1 MAQSKSFFGL
11 RKGSTKS
18 LTFSVLNGKQ
28 VTKDRVVGGKNPRS
42 QAQMIQRMC
51 MATASAGYA
60 AMKQIVD
67 HSFEGYAY
75 GADNMSRFI
84 SLNTKAIKDDY
95 NGDQDAFGY
104 NPYGD
109 RQLRQGAYIVAQGTA
124 TPISVGFFN
133 TTRGTSDA
141 KVNIVL
147 AEPGEGAAYSADY
160 IMDNLGVK
168 VGDMAT
174 FVMIGAKNASP
185 ENVFV
190 FVRYKFLKAGT
201 VALTAANLQEYIK
214 IESNVALGAI
224 TVAGGLIETPLT
236 GIQLDNAIQPNK
248 GVIHSVKTTNGW
260 LRSNVTL
267 DYRYT
272 DEYPYSAADALATY
286 PVGETYI
293 LNGGAIGG

>member
-84 SLNTKAIKDDY
+84 SLNTKAIKADY
-95 NGDQDAFGY
+95 NGDKDAFGY

-109 RQLRQGAYIVAQGTA
+109 RQLRQGAYIMSQGSA
-124 TPISVGFFN
+124 SPISTQLFN
-133 TTRGTSDA
+133 AQRN
-141 KVNIVL
+141 VNFTLVDIVL
-147 AEPGEGAAYSADY
+147 AKPAGEEVFSADY
-160 IMDNLGVK
+160 VMNKLGVN

-174 FVMIGAKNASP
+174 FVMIAPKDASP

-201 VALTAANLQEYIK
+201 VAITDDNLQEYIK
-214 IESNVALGAI
+214 IESNVALGGI
-224 TVAGGLIETPLT
+224 TVADSKIEVTLAGFIMDNGITPNT
-236 GIQLDNAIQPNK
+236 
-248 GVIHSVKTTNGW
+248 GVIHSVKSTNGW

-267 DYRYT
+267 SYVSA
-272 DEYPYSAADALATY
+272 DEYPYTADEALATY

-293 LNGGAIGG
+293 LNGGAIGD

>member
-42 QAQMIQRMC
+42 QAQMVQRMC

-60 AMKQIVD
+60 AMKMIVD

-84 SLNTKAIKDDY
+84 SLNTKAIKADY

-109 RQLRQGAYIVAQGTA
+109 RQLRQGAYIMSQGSA
-124 TPISVGFFN
+124 SPISDGFFN
-133 TTRGTSDA
+133 TKRGANDA
-141 KVNIVL
+141 AVRLLL
-147 AEPGEGAAYSADY
+147 AEPAEGGVYSADY
-160 IMDNLGVK
+160 IMNNLGVN

-174 FVMIGAKNASP
+174 FVMIAAKNASP
-185 ENVFV
+185 ENVFI
-190 FVRYKFLKAGT
+190 FVRFKFVKAGT
-201 VALTAANLQEYIK
+201 VAITAENLQEYIK
-214 IESNVALGAI
+214 VESNYALGTI
-224 TVAGGLIETPLT
+224 TVTGGVIEVPLS
-236 GIQLDNAIQPNK
+236 GLQLDQAIQPNT
-248 GVIHSVKTTNGW
+248 GVIHSVKSTNGW

-272 DEYPYSAADALATY
+272 DEYPYTAAEALATY

-293 LNGGAIGG
+293 LNGGAIGA

>member
-42 QAQMIQRMC
+42 QAQMVQRMC
-51 MATASAGYA
+51 MATASAAYA

-75 GADNMSRFI
+75 GADNMARFI
-84 SLNTKAIKDDY
+84 SLNTKAIKDNY
-95 NGDQDAFGY
+95 ANNDAQFGY

-109 RQLRQGAYIVAQGTA
+109 RQLKQGGYIMSQGTA
-124 TPISVGFFN
+124 SPIASNSFN
-133 TTRGTSDA
+133 TTRGAANA
-141 KVNIVL
+141 KINLLLPDI
-147 AEPGEGAAYSADY
+147 EEGETYSANF
-160 IMDNLGVK
+160 IMDYLGCK

-174 FVMIGAKNASP
+174 YVMVAPKYSSP

-190 FVRYKFLKAGT
+190 FIRYKFVKAGT
-201 VALTAANLQEYIK
+201 EAITTENLQNYIK
-214 IESNVALGAI
+214 IESNVALKAI
-224 TVAGGLIETPLT
+224 EFSQGM
-236 GIQLDNAIQPNK
+236 IQVTLNDISVEQAIQPCV
-248 GVIHSVKTTNGW
+248 GVIHSVKSANGW

-267 DYRYT
+267 SWRDT
-272 DEYPYSAADALATY
+272 DEYTYSAEDALATY

-293 LNGGAIGG
+293 LNGGAING

>member
-84 SLNTKAIKDDY
+84 SLNTKAIKADY
-95 NGDQDAFGY
+95 NGDKDAFGY

-109 RQLRQGAYIVAQGTA
+109 RQLRQGAYIMSQGSA
-124 TPISVGFFN
+124 SPISTQLFN
-133 TTRGTSDA
+133 AQRN
-141 KVNIVL
+141 VNFTLVDIVL
-147 AEPGEGAAYSADY
+147 AKPAGEEVFSADY
-160 IMDNLGVK
+160 VMNKLGVN

-174 FVMIGAKNASP
+174 FVMIAPKDASP

-190 FVRYKFLKAGT
+190 FVRYKFLKAGN
-201 VALTAANLQEYIK
+201 VAITDDNLQEYIK
-214 IESNVALGAI
+214 IESNVALGGI
-224 TVAGGLIETPLT
+224 TVADSKIEVTLAGFIMDNGITPNT
-236 GIQLDNAIQPNK
+236 
-248 GVIHSVKTTNGW
+248 GVIHSVKSTNGW

-267 DYRYT
+267 SYVSA
-272 DEYPYSAADALATY
+272 DEYPYTADEALATY

-293 LNGGAIGG
+293 LNGGAIGD

>member
-84 SLNTKAIKDDY
+84 SLNTKAIKADY
-95 NGDQDAFGY
+95 NGEQNAFGY

-109 RQLRQGAYIVAQGTA
+109 RQLRQGAYIMSQGSA
-124 TPISVGFFN
+124 SPISNLIFQVNASQDNNSVNVILPDVGES
-133 TTRGTSDA
+133 G
-141 KVNIVL
+141 VM
-147 AEPGEGAAYSADY
+147 SANA
-160 IMDNLGVK
+160 IMEKFGVT

-174 FVMIGAKNASP
+174 FVMIAAKYASP
-185 ENVFV
+185 ENVFI
-190 FVRYKFLKAGT
+190 FVRFKFLKAGT
-201 VALTAANLQEYIK
+201 VALTGENLQEYIK
-214 IESNVALGAI
+214 IESNWALGDI
-224 TVAGGLIETPLT
+224 TIDKVRLKVPFEGIRIENT
-236 GIQLDNAIQPNK
+236 INPNI
-248 GVIHSVKTTNGW
+248 GCIHSVKTTNGW

-267 DYRYT
+267 SYSKDE
-272 DEYPYSAADALATY
+272 EYPYTAAEALATY

-293 LNGGAIGG
+293 LNGGTIAD

>member
-84 SLNTKAIKDDY
+84 SLNTKAIKADY

-109 RQLRQGAYIVAQGTA
+109 RQLRQGAYIVSQGSA
-124 TPISVGFFN
+124 SPVSNDNFQIHM
-133 TTRGTSDA
+133 
-141 KVNIVL
+141 
-147 AEPGEGAAYSADY
+147 SADDNSVSFILPEVGDGGVMSANA
-160 IMDNLGVK
+160 IMEKFGVN

-174 FVMIGAKNASP
+174 FVMIAAKYASP
-185 ENVFV
+185 ENVFI

-201 VALTAANLQEYIK
+201 VAVTANNLQEYIK
-214 IESNVALGAI
+214 IESNWALGDI
-224 TVAGGLIETPLT
+224 TI
-236 GIQLDNAIQPNK
+236 DNARLKVPFEDIRFENTIQPNF
-248 GVIHSVKTTNGW
+248 GCIHSVKSTNGW

-267 DYRYT
+267 SYT
-272 DEYPYSAADALATY
+272 NAEEYPVTAAEALATY

>member
-84 SLNTKAIKDDY
+84 SLNTKAIKADY

-109 RQLRQGAYIVAQGTA
+109 RQLRQGAYIMSQGSASPISDRLLTTSTGTGGTA
-124 TPISVGFFN
+124 INSLLP
-133 TTRGTSDA
+133 
-141 KVNIVL
+141 K
-147 AEPGEGAAYSADY
+147 PGEGGVFSADY
-160 IMDNLGVK
+160 IMEQFGVN

-174 FVMIGAKNASP
+174 FVMIAAKNASP

-190 FVRYKFLKAGT
+190 FVRFKFLKAGT
-201 VALTAANLQEYIK
+201 VAITTENLQEYIK
-214 IESNVALGAI
+214 IESNWALGEI
-224 TVAGGLIETPLT
+224 TVNNDSFMIMIPSLK
-236 GIQLDNAIQPNK
+236 LDNAINPNT
-248 GVIHSVKTTNGW
+248 GIIHSVKSTNCW

-267 DYRYT
+267 NYT
-272 DEYPYSAADALATY
+272 GADEYPYSAEEALATY

>member
-84 SLNTKAIKDDY
+84 SLNTKAIKADY
-95 NGDQDAFGY
+95 NGDQNAFGY

-109 RQLRQGAYIVAQGTA
+109 RQLRQGAYIVSQGSA
-124 TPISVGFFN
+124 SPIDSTLFL
-133 TTRGTSDA
+133 TTRGGTAASL
-141 KVNIVL
+141 KVTLPVV
-147 AEPGEGAAYSADY
+147 GEGGVMSANA
-160 IMDNLGVK
+160 IMDELGVSA
-168 VGDMAT
+168 GDMAT
-174 FVMIGAKNASP
+174 FVMIAAKKDSP
-185 ENVFV
+185 DNLFV
-190 FVRYKFLKAGT
+190 FVRFKFIKAGT
-201 VALTAANLQEYIK
+201 VAITAENLQEYIK
-214 IESNVALGAI
+214 VESNYALGAI
-224 TVAGGLIETPLT
+224 TVSDAVLTVPLT
-236 GIQLDNAIQPNK
+236 GLVLENQIEPNA
-248 GVIHSVKTTNGW
+248 GVIHSVKSTNGW

-267 DYRYT
+267 SYVSN
-272 DEYPYSAADALATY
+272 DEYPYTAAEAIATY

>member
-84 SLNTKAIKDDY
+84 SLNTKAIKADY
-95 NGDQDAFGY
+95 NGDKDAFGY

-109 RQLRQGAYIVAQGTA
+109 RQLRQGAYIVSQGSA
-124 TPISVGFFN
+124 SPISIQLFN
-133 TTRGTSDA
+133 TQRN
-141 KVNIVL
+141 VNFTLVDIVL
-147 AEPGEGAAYSADY
+147 GKPAGDGVFSADY
-160 IMDNLGVK
+160 VMDKLGVN

-174 FVMIGAKNASP
+174 FVMIAAKDGTP
-185 ENVFV
+185 ENVFG

-201 VALTAANLQEYIK
+201 VALTNDNLQEFIK
-214 IESNVALGAI
+214 IESNYALGGISVADSKIEVTLAGFIMDNDI
-224 TVAGGLIETPLT
+224 T
-236 GIQLDNAIQPNK
+236 PNT
-248 GVIHSVKTTNGW
+248 GVIHSVKSTNGW

-267 DYRYT
+267 SYVSA
-272 DEYPYSAADALATY
+272 DEYPYTADEALATY

>member
-42 QAQMIQRMC
+42 QAQMVQRMC
-51 MATASAGYA
+51 MATASAAYA

-84 SLNTKAIKDDY
+84 SLNTKAIKADY

-109 RQLRQGAYIVAQGTA
+109 RQLRQGAYIVSQGSASPIPDNIINTSRGSAQA
-124 TPISVGFFN
+124 
-133 TTRGTSDA
+133 A
-141 KVNIVL
+141 VNVIMPSIEEGGVL
-147 AEPGEGAAYSADY
+147 SANVLMEY
-160 IMDNLGVK
+160 FGVK

-174 FVMIGAKNASP
+174 FVMIAAKDASP
-185 ENVFV
+185 DNIFV
-190 FVRYKFLKAGT
+190 FVRFTFLKAGT
-201 VALTAANLQEYIK
+201 DEITAANLQEYIK
-214 IESNVALGAI
+214 VESNWPLGDIDIVGALI
-224 TVAGGLIETPLT
+224 KIPLLNVELDLSIIPNT
-236 GIQLDNAIQPNK
+236 GI
-248 GVIHSVKTTNGW
+248 IHSVKSNNGW

-267 DYRYT
+267 DYRSS
-272 DEYPYSAADALATY
+272 DEYPYTAEVALATY
-286 PVGETYI
+286 PVGETYV
-293 LNGGAIGG
+293 LNGGKIGG

>member
-84 SLNTKAIKDDY
+84 SLNTKAIKADY
-95 NGDQDAFGY
+95 NGEQNAFGY

-109 RQLRQGAYIVAQGTA
+109 RQLRQGAYIMSQGSA
-124 TPISVGFFN
+124 SPIAN
-133 TTRGTSDA
+133 NILELTRGGAAASI
-141 KVNIVL
+141 KVHL
-147 AEPGEGAAYSADY
+147 PELGEGGIQSANA
-160 IMDNLGVK
+160 IMEHFGVN

-174 FVMIGAKNASP
+174 FVAIAAKNASP
-185 ENVFV
+185 ENVFI
-190 FVRYKFLKAGT
+190 FVRFKFLKAGT
-201 VALTAANLQEYIK
+201 VAITAGNLQEYIK
-214 IESNVALGAI
+214 IESNYALGTI
-224 TVAGGLIETPLT
+224 TVSDALITVPLV
-236 GIQLDNAIQPNK
+236 GIVVDANLIPNY
-248 GVIHSVKTTNGW
+248 GVIHSVKSTNGW

-267 DYRYT
+267 TYNYDE
-272 DEYPYSAADALATY
+272 EYPYTATEALATY

-293 LNGGAIGG
+293 LNGGAIGA

>member
-84 SLNTKAIKDDY
+84 SLNTKAIKADY

-109 RQLRQGAYIVAQGTA
+109 RQLRQGAYIVSQGSA
-124 TPISVGFFN
+124 SPVSIGFFN
-133 TTRGTSDA
+133 TSRGANDA
-141 KVNIVL
+141 KVNILL
-147 AEPGEGAAYSADY
+147 AEPAEGGVYSADY
-160 IMDNLGVK
+160 VMNNLGVN

-185 ENVFV
+185 DNVFI
-190 FVRYKFLKAGT
+190 FVRFKFLKAGT
-201 VALTAANLQEYIK
+201 VALTAENLQEYIK
-214 IESNVALGAI
+214 IESNWALGAI
-224 TVAGGLIETPLT
+224 TVAGGMIQVPLT
-236 GIQLDNAIQPNK
+236 GLQLDNAILPNT
-248 GVIHSVKTTNGW
+248 GVIHSVKSTNGW

-267 DYRYT
+267 DYRYS
-272 DEYPYSAADALATY
+272 DEYPYTAAEALATY